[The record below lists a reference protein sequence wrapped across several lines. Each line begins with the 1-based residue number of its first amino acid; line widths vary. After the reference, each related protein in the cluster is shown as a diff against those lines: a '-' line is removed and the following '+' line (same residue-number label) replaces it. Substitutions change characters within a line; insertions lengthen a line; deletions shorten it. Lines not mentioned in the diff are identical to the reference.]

1 MMVIKQI
8 HNAKATQRLGRQVAA
23 FVLVCFSA
31 GAAWS
36 HGGPMK
42 GERTENPDMQT
53 PYGKPGTATH
63 ATRSIR
69 LEMKD
74 TMRFIPDRIEVKQGE
89 TLRIVLVNK
98 GALLHEMVMGTAEQ
112 LRQHADMMRRFP
124 NMTHDAA
131 NMAHV
136 PAGRTGEIVW
146 TFTEPGEFQFAC
158 LLPGHFEAGMIG
170 SIVVKQP

>member
-1 MMVIKQI
+1 MAIEQT
-8 HNAKATQRLGRQVAA
+8 HGATAANRLGRRAAA
-23 FVLVCFSA
+23 FALVLFSA

-36 HGGPMK
+36 HGGPAK
-42 GERTENPDMQT
+42 SEQTEVPDVET
-53 PYGKPGTATH
+53 PYGKPGTATL

-74 TMRFIPDRIEVKQGE
+74 TMRFIPDRIEVEQGE
-89 TLRIVLVNK
+89 TLRIVLVNH
-98 GALLHEMVMGTAEQ
+98 GALLHEMVIGTAEQ

-124 NMTHDAA
+124 TMAHQSA

-146 TFTEPGEFQFAC
+146 TFTSPGEFQFAC